1 MKRTLKIFL
10 IAAAA
15 AIALSASALA
25 AGYGLGV
32 FGNVRTMDSNTFRDV
47 DSLAWYFGGVCHAY
61 DKGLMTG
68 TGPKTFSPKSTVTW
82 SQAITI
88 AAVALLAPR
97 RGCWSTAWPWW
108 D

>member
-32 FGNVRTMDSNTFRDV
+32 FGNVRTMEPGARGSD
-47 DSLAWYFGGVCHAY
+47 L
-61 DKGLMTG
+61 DKR
-68 TGPKTFSPKSTVTW
+68 
-82 SQAITI
+82 
-88 AAVALLAPR
+88 AAVAVASGL
-97 RGCWSTAWPWW
+97 
-108 D
+108 